1 MSTTQIPIPQIQVLL
16 VEDDEVSAQAARTL
30 LERLGCQV
38 DWAVNGAEA
47 IVRFRQETYDLI
59 LMDSQMPI
67 MDGFEATARIRGMP
81 LGRVTPIV
89 GTTAAIGRS
98 ECLAAGMNDV
108 MPKPFLRENLKQALT
123 KWTHWDEDLHTESE
137 R

>member
-1 MSTTQIPIPQIQVLL
+1 MSTTQIQVPQIQVLV
-16 VEDDEVSAQAARTL
+16 VEDDEVNAQAARTL

-38 DWAVNGAEA
+38 DWVVNGAEA

-59 LMDSQMPI
+59 LMDSQMPV

-89 GTTAAIGRS
+89 GTTAGIGRP

-108 MPKPFLRENLKQALT
+108 MPKPFLRENLKLVLS
-123 KWTHWDEDLHTESE
+123 KWTHWDDTHHTELE